1 MEIEFETVD
10 GVVVVTLFGEL
21 DSRTAPIVQDKLMDL
36 PSPEARVLL
45 EMSGVNY
52 ISSAGLRALLM
63 LYRRMANSDGRVA
76 LVGLTAV
83 SYTHLD
89 VYKRQTA
96 TGMLKMWARKWRVPP
111 TKRVMSP
118 LAAGRTGLSW
128 AKPLSPMMTVRSQL
142 KTSISS
148 PLPSDGMGVALSLIH
163 I

>member
-10 GVVVVTLFGEL
+10 GITVVTLFGEL

-76 LVGLTAV
+76 LVGLTE
-83 SYTHLD
+83 SIRD
-89 VYKRQTA
+89 V
-96 TGMLKMWARKWRVPP
+96 
-111 TKRVMSP
+111 
-118 LAAGRTGLSW
+118 
-128 AKPLSPMMTVRSQL
+128 MTVTGFL
-142 KTSISS
+142 DFFAAYDT
-148 PLPSDGMGVALSLIH
+148 LPEGIAALSQ
-163 I
+163 

>member
-10 GVVVVTLFGEL
+10 GIVVVTLFGEL

-76 LVGLTAV
+76 LVGLTE
-83 SYTHLD
+83 SIRDL
-89 VYKRQTA
+89 
-96 TGMLKMWARKWRVPP
+96 
-111 TKRVMSP
+111 
-118 LAAGRTGLSW
+118 
-128 AKPLSPMMTVRSQL
+128 MTVTGFL
-142 KTSISS
+142 DFFAAYDT
-148 PLPSDGMGVALSLIH
+148 LPEGVAALSS
-163 I
+163 

>member
-10 GVVVVTLFGEL
+10 GIVVVTLFGEL

-76 LVGLTAV
+76 LVSLTE
-83 SYTHLD
+83 SIRD
-89 VYKRQTA
+89 V
-96 TGMLKMWARKWRVPP
+96 
-111 TKRVMSP
+111 
-118 LAAGRTGLSW
+118 
-128 AKPLSPMMTVRSQL
+128 MTVTGFL
-142 KTSISS
+142 DFFAAYDT
-148 PLPSDGMGVALSLIH
+148 LPEGVAALSS
-163 I
+163 